1 MKNIRLIFHCVNNSH
16 TLACLLSYDPLLQTA
31 EGKPLSLVGTPT
43 HLSHLGSVISRGPLE
58 PPKTSKPWSLSC
70 LRPAPPLKPSAALG
84 YKEVGGCRVAQTSPH
99 KLSMHLSI
107 NSSTLLVRE
116 CKKSSSISS
125 LSLCPLFFPLLYSDL
140 HYMCYT
146 ILSTKN
152 TKNTR
157 EVTPLNVLDVK
168 TLHICRMVFCVWAS

>member
-1 MKNIRLIFHCVNNSH
+1 MLGNQPVLPLSEPSH
-16 TLACLLSYDPLLQTA
+16 HPPSSCRITWIDPLLQTA

-125 LSLCPLFFPLLYSDL
+125 LSVSPFLSSTLFRPPLYVL
-140 HYMCYT
+140 H
-146 ILSTKN
+146 N
-152 TKNTR
+152 TFHQKHEEHT
-157 EVTPLNVLDVK
+157 
-168 TLHICRMVFCVWAS
+168 